1 MKTKTI
7 LPVRLDFRN
16 EAYGLVY
23 RPAAFR
29 FGFLGDLSETRRSKI
44 LAKVRKQGFTYSHL
58 RESWI
63 KEDVTDPAAEAQ
75 ALVSALTA
83 AGHLVE
89 TNQFFAGLNSP
100 KAALTQ
106 EVASAIGV

>member
-16 EAYGLVY
+16 EAYGFVY
-23 RPAAFR
+23 RPVAFR

-75 ALVSALTA
+75 ALISALTT
-83 AGHLVE
+83 AGFLVE
-89 TNQFFAGLNSP
+89 TNQFFAGLTPP
-100 KAALTQ
+100 KPALAQ
-106 EVASAIGV
+106 EVTSAVSA